1 MPASPDSRIRIKR
14 LAALAATVTLIAAC
28 SSETPV
34 KRERTPEDVRTTLRR
49 LIPASVQDRAG
60 WAADIQAAYQV
71 LGVPP
76 SNDNLC
82 ASLAVIEQESGYKVD
97 PPVAGLGKIARDE
110 IDRRAGKLGIPSL
123 VVSGALLLK
132 SSDGRSYADR
142 IDNAHTEGELSRIFE
157 DLVER
162 VPMGHR
168 LLTRANPV
176 HTAGPMQVSVDFAER
191 FNANHAYPYPN
202 PDTVR
207 HELFTR
213 RGGVYYGI
221 AHLLA
226 YPNHYPRHLYRF
238 ADFNAGQYASRN
250 AAFQKAVSVA
260 SGVQLALDGDLV
272 TPDTTSATET
282 VVRSLRGSL
291 GMDDA
296 AIHAALSRESS
307 VDFEDTQLYQRLF
320 ALAEQ
325 RAGHPL
331 PRAMVPQINLVG
343 PKITRKLT
351 TEWYANRVE
360 TRYRACMTRAGG

>member
-1 MPASPDSRIRIKR
+1 MTRIV
-14 LAALAATVTLIAAC
+14 ALGVVIALIAAC

-34 KRERTPEDVRTTLRR
+34 RRERTPEDVRAMLRR
-49 LIPASVQDRAG
+49 LIPSSVQDRAG
-60 WAADIQAAYQV
+60 WAADLQAAYQV

-97 PPVAGLGKIARDE
+97 PPVPGLGKIARDE

-123 VVSGALLLK
+123 VVSGALLVK

-142 IDNAHTEGELSRIFE
+142 IDNAHTEGELSRIYE

-191 FNANHAYPYPN
+191 FSASHAYPYAN

-213 RGGVYYGI
+213 RGGVYYGV
-221 AHLLA
+221 AHLFV
-226 YPNHYPRHLYRF
+226 YPNHYPRFIYRF

-250 AAFQKAVSVA
+250 AAFQNAASIA
-260 SGVQLALDGDLV
+260 SGVKLALDGDLV
-272 TPDTTSATET
+272 TPDKVSATET
-282 VVRSLRGSL
+282 VARSLRASL

-296 AIHAALSRESS
+296 AIHAALQDKSS
-307 VDFEDTQLYQRLF
+307 IDFESTQLYLRMF

-325 RAGHPL
+325 RAGHAL
-331 PRAMVPQINLVG
+331 PRAMIPQINLVG

-351 TEWYANRVE
+351 TEWYANSVE
-360 TRYRACMTRAGG
+360 KRYRSCMARAIGG

>member
-1 MPASPDSRIRIKR
+1 M
-14 LAALAATVTLIAAC
+14 AALVALATTIAAC

-34 KRERTPEDVRTTLRR
+34 RRERTPEDVRATLKR
-49 LIPASVQDRAG
+49 LIPSSVADRPD

-82 ASLAVIEQESGYKVD
+82 ASLAVIEQESSYKAD
-97 PPVAGLGKIARDE
+97 PPVPGLGKIAREE

-123 VVSGALLLK
+123 VVSGALLVK

-142 IDNAHTEGELSRIFE
+142 IDNARTEGELSRTYE
-157 DLVER
+157 DLIER
-162 VPMGHR
+162 VPMGRR
-168 LLTRANPV
+168 LLARANPV
-176 HTAGPMQVSVDFAER
+176 HTAGPMQVSIDFAER
-191 FNANHAYPYPN
+191 FSANHVYPYAN

-213 RGGVYYGI
+213 RGGTYYGI
-221 AHLLA
+221 AHLFA
-226 YPNHYPRHLYRF
+226 YPNHYSRHIYRF

-250 AAFQKAVSVA
+250 AAFQNAASIA
-260 SGVQLALDGDLV
+260 SGVSLALDGDLV
-272 TPDTTSATET
+272 TPDTVSATET
-282 VVRSLRGSL
+282 VVRSLRGPL

-307 VDFEDTQLYQRLF
+307 IDLEDTALYKNMF

-325 RAGHPL
+325 RAHHAL
-331 PRAMVPQINLVG
+331 PRAMIPQINLVG

-360 TRYRACMTRAGG
+360 TRYRSCMARAGG

>member
-1 MPASPDSRIRIKR
+1 MIASVV
-14 LAALAATVTLIAAC
+14 LATSITAC

-34 KRERTPEDVRTTLRR
+34 RRERTPEDVRAALRR
-49 LIPASVQDRAG
+49 MIPGSVKDRAD
-60 WAADIQAAYQV
+60 WAADIQSAYQV
-71 LGVPP
+71 LRIPP

-97 PPVAGLGKIARDE
+97 PPVPGLGRIAREE

-123 VVSGALLLK
+123 VVSGALLVK

-142 IDNAHTEGELSRIFE
+142 IDNARSEGELSRTYE

-162 VPMGHR
+162 VPMGKR
-168 LLTRANPV
+168 LLARANPV

-191 FNANHAYPYPN
+191 FAAGHTYPYAN
-202 PDTVR
+202 ADTVR

-221 AHLLA
+221 AHLFG

-250 AAFQKAVSVA
+250 ATFQKAASIA
-260 SGVQLALDGDLV
+260 SGVKLALDGDLV

-282 VVRSLRGSL
+282 VVRSLRGPL

-296 AIHAALSRESS
+296 AIHADLQREGN
-307 VDFEDTQLYQRLF
+307 VDFEDTRLYRQLF

-325 RAGHPL
+325 RAGRPL
-331 PRAMVPQINLVG
+331 PRAIVPQINLVG
-343 PKITRKLT
+343 PKISRKLT

-360 TRYRACMTRAGG
+360 SRYRSCMARAGG

>member
-1 MPASPDSRIRIKR
+1 MVAS
-14 LAALAATVTLIAAC
+14 LVIAISAC

-34 KRERTPEDVRTTLRR
+34 RRERTPEDVRATLKR
-49 LIPASVQDRAG
+49 LIPSSVKDRAD

-97 PPVAGLGKIARDE
+97 PPVPGLGKIAREE
-110 IDRRAGKLGIPSL
+110 INHRAGKYGIPSIA
-123 VVSGALLLK
+123 VSGALLVK
-132 SSDGRSYADR
+132 SSDGRSYGER
-142 IDNAHTEGELSRIFE
+142 IDSARTEGELSRIYE

-162 VPMGHR
+162 APMGKR
-168 LLTRANPV
+168 LLARANPV

-191 FNANHAYPYPN
+191 FTASHAYPYAN
-202 PDTVR
+202 ADTVR

-213 RGGVYYGI
+213 RGGTYYGI
-221 AHLLA
+221 AHLFA
-226 YPNHYPRHLYRF
+226 YPNHYSRFIYRF

-250 AAFQKAVSVA
+250 AAFQNATSIA
-260 SGVQLALDGDLV
+260 SGVKLALDGALITADA
-272 TPDTTSATET
+272 TSATET
-282 VVRSLRGSL
+282 VVRSLRGPL
-291 GMDDA
+291 GLDDA
-296 AIHAALSRESS
+296 AIHAALQLKGSI
-307 VDFEDTQLYQRLF
+307 DFEDTQLYQRMF

-331 PRAMVPQINLVG
+331 PRAMIPQINLVG
-343 PKITRKLT
+343 PKISRKLT

-360 TRYRACMTRAGG
+360 SRYRACMTRARG

>member
-1 MPASPDSRIRIKR
+1 MSSYPSHPAPTLR
-14 LAALAATVTLIAAC
+14 LVALATLAVLVAAC

-34 KRERTPEDVRTTLRR
+34 RRERTPEDVRAALRR
-49 LIPASVQDRAG
+49 MIPSSVKDRTD
-60 WAADIQAAYQV
+60 WAADIQAAFQV

-97 PPVAGLGKIARDE
+97 PPVPGLGRIAREE

-123 VVSGALLLK
+123 VVSGALLVK
-132 SSDGRSYADR
+132 SSDGRSYAER
-142 IDNAHTEGELSRIFE
+142 IDGARTEGELSRTYE

-162 VPMGHR
+162 VPMGRR
-168 LLTRANPV
+168 LLARANPV

-191 FNANHAYPYPN
+191 FAANHAYPYAN
-202 PDTVR
+202 ADTVR

-213 RGGVYYGI
+213 RGGTYYGI
-221 AHLLA
+221 AHLFA

-250 AAFQKAVSVA
+250 AAFQKAASVA
-260 SGVQLALDGDLV
+260 SGVKLALDGDLV
-272 TPDTTSATET
+272 TPDGTSATET
-282 VVRSLRGSL
+282 VVRSLRGPL

-296 AIHAALSRESS
+296 AIHAALQRESAI
-307 VDFEDTQLYQRLF
+307 DFEDTALYQRMF

-325 RAGHPL
+325 RAGHAL
-331 PRAMVPQINLVG
+331 PRAVVPQINLVG
-343 PKITRKLT
+343 PKITRRLT

-360 TRYRACMTRAGG
+360 SRYRACMARAGG